1 MMPFLRFMCAVAV
14 SLSFVASPTVAHSDP
29 IVISSGSAVGNA
41 AATVKQL
48 IMNVQGPEFSFLT
61 SGGPIGGFLPNIGE
75 CTPCGKFQ
83 DGVFVASGV
92 VDLGATL
99 ETQKLGFIPGSGTGV
114 VEGVTYPHV
123 WVGFESGTITTPT
136 VTLSE
141 LGESFVDVPFSFNT
155 LMHGYLG
162 DLVQGNLE
170 RVFTVE
176 LTGSGRA
183 SASFIGL
190 VDDEHGQTFSIG
202 SLMRYDFVQPQPVPE
217 PGTLFLVG
225 GAIGALAARRS
236 LRNRRQQRTT
246 AGTGRK
252 H

>member
-1 MMPFLRFMCAVAV
+1 MMPVLRFMCAVVV
-14 SLSFVASPTVAHSDP
+14 SLWSFASPTVAHADP
-29 IVISSGSAVGNA
+29 IVISSGWAIGNA
-41 AATVKQL
+41 AGAGVSHL
-48 IMNVQGPEFSFLT
+48 VMNVQGPAFSFVT
-61 SGGPIGGFLPNIGE
+61 SGGPIGGFLPNIDE
-75 CTPCGKFQ
+75 CLPC
-83 DGVFVASGV
+83 ASPV
-92 VDLGATL
+92 VDLGAKL
-99 ETQKLGFIPGSGTGV
+99 ETQKLGFEPGSGTGV
-114 VEGVTYPHV
+114 IEGVTYAHV
-123 WVGFESGTITTPT
+123 WVGFESGTITTPM
-136 VTLSE
+136 VTLTE

-236 LRNRRQQRTT
+236 LRNRRQQRRT
-246 AGTGRK
+246 AGRVGWHRP
-252 H
+252 

>member
-1 MMPFLRFMCAVAV
+1 MLPVLRSMCAVAV
-14 SLSFVASPTVAHSDP
+14 SLWFLASPTVAYADP
-29 IVISSGSAVGNA
+29 IGISSGWAIGNA
-41 AATVKQL
+41 QGAGVSHL
-48 IMNVQGPEFSFLT
+48 IMNVQGPEFSFFT
-61 SGGPIGGFLPNIGE
+61 SGGAIGGFLPNIDE
-75 CTPCGKFQ
+75 CNPCGKFQ
-83 DGVFVASGV
+83 DGVFVPSGV

-99 ETQKLGFIPGSGTGV
+99 ETQKLGFEPGSGTGV
-114 VEGVTYPHV
+114 IEGVTYPQV

-136 VTLSE
+136 VTLTE

-190 VDDEHGQTFSIG
+190 ADEVSPTGRSFSLG
-202 SLMRYDFVQPQPVPE
+202 SFMQYDFVQPQPVPE
-217 PGTLFLVG
+217 PGTLFLVS
-225 GAIGALAARRS
+225 GAIAALAARRS
-236 LRNRRQQRTT
+236 LRSRRQQQVERLS
-246 AGTGRK
+246 R
-252 H
+252 